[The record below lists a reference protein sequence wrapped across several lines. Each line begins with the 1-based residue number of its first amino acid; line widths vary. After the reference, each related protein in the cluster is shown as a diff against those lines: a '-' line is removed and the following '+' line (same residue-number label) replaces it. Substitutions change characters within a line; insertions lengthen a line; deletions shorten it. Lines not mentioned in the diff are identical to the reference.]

1 MTQSNGKHIVDW
13 EAMYWQLLPRI
24 YNYHRYRVGN
34 NATAQDLTSA
44 TFVRAWRFRHKYN
57 HELGKFEAWLFTIAR
72 NVAMDYL
79 RAQSPEGISIDTLYD
94 LAYDQGVEQE
104 IQKRLAFAE
113 LHHQLTQLSTREQE
127 IIALKFGAD
136 MTNRAIAQALDIS
149 ESNIGTILYRTMRKL
164 REQLESD
171 YGR

>member
-1 MTQSNGKHIVDW
+1 MTQSNGKHTVDW

-34 NATAQDLTSA
+34 NMTAQDLTST
-44 TFVRAWRFRHKYN
+44 TFIRAWRFRHKYN
-57 HELGKFEAWLFTIAR
+57 NKLGQFEAWLFTIAR

-79 RAQSPEGISIDTLYD
+79 RAQSPEIVSIDTLYH
-94 LAYDQGVEQE
+94 LADDQLVEQE

-113 LHHQLTQLSTREQE
+113 LYRQLTRLPAREQE

-136 MTNRAIAQALDIS
+136 MTNRAIAQALNIS
-149 ESNIGTILYRTMRKL
+149 ESNIGTILYRTIRKL
-164 REQLESD
+164 REQLESE